1 MWITDILE
9 ALDTLHQGGISYNV
23 CIDKIEKNIVYLSDG
38 RKFYFSDLKEICN
51 VIEFKERLKEK
62 IF

>member
-51 VIEFKERLKEK
+51 VIE
-62 IF
+62 